1 MCELY
6 HELRVYP
13 SGYFELFADF
23 LIDSTFEAIEE
34 IEDKENGCGIVVRSE
49 KELDSLAES
58 LHAFA
63 ATLSQRVGEEVG
75 FRHELAWRRNEDWIE
90 NYRRSIQPIECAS
103 FYIRPSWHP
112 PKDAL
117 VDILIDPALAFGSG
131 HHATTYSCLR
141 MLGALELEGLRVLDV
156 GCGSGILS
164 IAALKK
170 GAQVESCDTDE
181 LALSEILKNA
191 TLNGTIPAKSWI
203 GSIDEAS
210 GEYDLIVANIVAT
223 VILSLASQF
232 YKRLKYGGRL
242 ILSGILDSSKDQILQ
257 RFSDFTL
264 EEELLQEEWVTL
276 RLRK

>member
-23 LIDSTFEAIEE
+23 LVDSTSEAIEE
-34 IEDKENGCGIVVRSE
+34 IEDKENGCGIVVHSE

-75 FRHELAWRRNEDWIE
+75 FKHELAWRRNEDWIE
-90 NYRRSIQPIECAS
+90 NYKHSVQPIECAP
-103 FYIRPSWHP
+103 FYIRPSWHH
-112 PKDAL
+112 PKDTL

-181 LALSEILKNA
+181 FALSETLKNA
-191 TLNGTIPAKSWI
+191 TLNATLPAKSWI

-210 GEYDLIVANIVAT
+210 GEYDLVVANIVAT
-223 VILSLASQF
+223 VIISLASQF
-232 YKRLKYGGRL
+232 HKRLKYGGWL